1 MYSIKYTKD
10 FEKSLKKIRRSGF
23 AKKNEEVLALVIDV
37 LASGKAL
44 DKKHKDHQLK
54 GSYKK
59 YRECHILND
68 LLLMYRIENNELIL
82 VLADIGT
89 HSQLFG

>member
-1 MYSIKYTKD
+1 MYRIFAASSYR
-10 FEKSLKKIRRSGF
+10 KSYKKLARSGKF
-23 AKKNEEVLALVIDV
+23 SVKEIDDV
-37 LASGKAL
+37 VNILASGKAL

-54 GSYKK
+54 GNYKK

-68 LLLMYRIENNELIL
+68 FLLMYRIENNELIL